1 MIRPI
6 LRPSALLAFALA
18 AAPALAQQ
26 APRPNAPAT
35 QPAQQRAA
43 QSRPAQQRPAP
54 VPAQQP
60 AAAPGGGQ
68 AVLLQSFGDWGAYAT
83 QAGRSKVCYAMS
95 QPKDRQP
102 ATLRR
107 GQGYLFVSFR
117 PAEKVANE
125 VAWVMGFPT
134 RENGSAEA
142 VIGTAKFDLL
152 TKGENAWLRNP
163 AEESRAIQAM
173 NRGQNLVVRAVSAR
187 GNQTT
192 DRYSLAGFGKA
203 LERAQDECRRP

>member
-1 MIRPI
+1 LIRPT
-6 LRPSALLAFALA
+6 LRSSALIALSVLLV
-18 AAPALAQQ
+18 APASAQQ
-26 APRPNAPAT
+26 APRPTAPAT
-35 QPAQQRAA
+35 KPSQPRAT
-43 QSRPAQQRPAP
+43 PAR
-54 VPAQQP
+54 PAQQP
-60 AAAPGGGQ
+60 ATAPGGGQ
-68 AVLLQSFGDWGAYAT
+68 AVLIQSFDDWGAYAT
-83 QAGRSKVCYAMS
+83 QAGRSKICYAMS

-142 VIGTAKFDLL
+142 VIGNAKFALL
-152 TKGENAWLRNP
+152 TKGESAWLRNP
-163 AEESRAIQAM
+163 AEESQAIQAM

-192 DRYSLAGFGKA
+192 DRYSLSGFGKA
-203 LERAQDECRRP
+203 LERAQEECRRP